1 MIDNELQETFEVFLK
16 KADDFCQLHVKSK
29 TSALVMAEV
38 FIVKVKDLFHGK
50 GYSEDD
56 ALLFIQHALQEL
68 NDTKPTKHWGRYE
81 I

>member
-1 MIDNELQETFEVFLK
+1 MSDNMQDVFDIFLK
-16 KADDFCQLHVKSK
+16 EADDFCKLHVKSK
-29 TSALVMAEV
+29 TAALVMAEV

-50 GYSEDD
+50 GYSEED

>member
-1 MIDNELQETFEVFLK
+1 MVDINNHEMQEVFDIFLK
-16 KADDFCQLHVKSK
+16 EADDFCKLHVKSK

-50 GYSEDD
+50 GYSEED

-68 NDTKPTKHWGRYE
+68 NDTKPTIH
-81 I
+81 

>member
-1 MIDNELQETFEVFLK
+1 MSNDMQDVFDIFLK
-16 KADDFCQLHVKSK
+16 EADDFCKLHVKSK

-50 GYSEDD
+50 GSSEDD

-68 NDTKPTKHWGRYE
+68 NDTKPTKH
-81 I
+81 

>member
-1 MIDNELQETFEVFLK
+1 MVDINNHEMQEVFDIFLK
-16 KADDFCQLHVKSK
+16 EADDFCKLHVKSK

-68 NDTKPTKHWGRYE
+68 NDTKPTKH
-81 I
+81 